1 MAEVNKVNLRLL
13 ARLIETGITSE
24 KQVLALKLKDI
35 LSLPHISKQELSAI
49 CDLQDAIK
57 AGGIMAFLA
66 TPEDMDGNEDDKK
79 QEDTA
84 DEA

>member
-1 MAEVNKVNLRLL
+1 MPEVNKVNLRLL

-57 AGGIMAFLA
+57 AGSIMAFLA
-66 TPEDMDGNEDDKK
+66 TPEDMGENGEEAS

>member
-13 ARLIETGITSE
+13 VKLIESGITTE
-24 KQVLALKLKDI
+24 KAVTSLKLKDI
-35 LSLPHISKQELSAI
+35 ISIPDISKQELSAV

-57 AGGIMAFLA
+57 AGSVMSFLA
-66 TPEDMDGNEDDKK
+66 RSAECSEESVN
-79 QEDTA
+79 

>member
-13 ARLIETGITSE
+13 VKLIESGITTE
-24 KQVLALKLKDI
+24 KAVTSLKLKDI
-35 LSLPHISKQELSAI
+35 ISIPDISKQELSAV

-57 AGGIMAFLA
+57 AGCVMGFLA
-66 TPEDMDGNEDDKK
+66 RSGEGSEESAN
-79 QEDTA
+79 

>member
-13 ARLIETGITSE
+13 VKLIESGITTE
-24 KQVLALKLKDI
+24 KAVTSLKLKDI
-35 LSLPHISKQELSAI
+35 ISIPDISKQELSAV

-57 AGGIMAFLA
+57 AGSVMSFLA
-66 TPEDMDGNEDDKK
+66 RSGEGSEESAN
-79 QEDTA
+79 

>member
-57 AGGIMAFLA
+57 AGSIMAFLA
-66 TPEDMDGNEDDKK
+66 TPEDAGWNEEEAS
-79 QEDTA
+79 QEDTV

>member
-13 ARLIETGITSE
+13 VKLIESGITTE
-24 KQVLALKLKDI
+24 KAVISLKLKDI
-35 LSLPHISKQELSAI
+35 ISIPDISKQELSAV

-57 AGGIMAFLA
+57 AGSVMGFLTKSSESSEESA
-66 TPEDMDGNEDDKK
+66 N
-79 QEDTA
+79 

>member
-1 MAEVNKVNLRLL
+1 MAEVNKINLRLL
-13 ARLIETGITSE
+13 VRLIETGITSE

-57 AGGIMAFLA
+57 AGSIMAFLA
-66 TPEDMDGNEDDKK
+66 TPEDMSGNEEDGK
-79 QEDTA
+79 QEDTV